1 MAKGDAMTKIYGAL
15 KGLFATGFGNGLSM
29 GKTVFM
35 LCFAHS
41 VWTWFHGRDIPEH
54 QFYLMVA
61 CLGYV
66 ATGKLG
72 PLSKIK
78 GLEFAR
84 EEKR

>member
-1 MAKGDAMTKIYGAL
+1 MTKIINAIR
-15 KGLFATGFGNGLSM
+15 GLFATGFGSGLSM

-35 LCFAHS
+35 LCFFHA
-41 VWTWFHGRDIPEH
+41 VWTWTKGTDIPEH

-72 PLSKIK
+72 PLSKVK
-78 GLEFAR
+78 GIEFAR

>member
-1 MAKGDAMTKIYGAL
+1 MKRIIDAIR
-15 KGLFATGFGNGLSM
+15 GLFATGLGNGLSM

-35 LCFAHS
+35 ACFLHS
-41 VWTWFHGRDIPEH
+41 VWTWSHGRDIPEH

-72 PLSKIK
+72 PLSKVK
-78 GLEFAR
+78 GVEFAR

>member
-1 MAKGDAMTKIYGAL
+1 MLKAI

-35 LCFAHS
+35 ACFLHALIT
-41 VWTWFHGRDIPEH
+41 WTIGRDIPDN
-54 QFYLMVA
+54 QFYLMLA

-72 PLSKIK
+72 PLAKVK
-78 GLEFAR
+78 ELEVF
-84 EEKR
+84 KDHK